1 MLVEWLKKWLVLKAD
16 TQYVSAQSGNE
27 KKFREKM
34 QNITHFLISS
44 NIQQATL
51 FKHILALLDE
61 LISFQPRPFVLKA
74 EEGVKR
80 GKKPRWVDDG
90 RYDEV
95 YKKAKT
101 TALAKKLL
109 VHLLSSTNMHA
120 IKQLLLVLW
129 TCSHCLNDPCSS
141 ANNFIN
147 VTQMVPHKSF
157 CFQSEMHKSSVSNRA
172 RLEVRKA
179 N

>member
-1 MLVEWLKKWLVLKAD
+1 MLFEWLKKRLVLKGD

-80 GKKPRWVDDG
+80 GKKPR
-90 RYDEV
+90 
-95 YKKAKT
+95 
-101 TALAKKLL
+101 
-109 VHLLSSTNMHA
+109 
-120 IKQLLLVLW
+120 
-129 TCSHCLNDPCSS
+129 
-141 ANNFIN
+141 
-147 VTQMVPHKSF
+147 
-157 CFQSEMHKSSVSNRA
+157 
-172 RLEVRKA
+172 
-179 N
+179 